1 MPQEAANLG
10 LTKDMLTVIMGLSP
24 STMEK
29 VIREI
34 KNSGDI
40 ADVKNNIMRMRIGAR
55 AMQYLRN
62 SIKQARKEG
71 TEKHEEPTV
80 DEEDMEK
87 EEVEAMKKKKVEEGK
102 LSFAEYL
109 IKEVMMDVDVEDPS
123 KTQAD
128 IRRASRI
135 AKANPDRLDREQ
147 LAKAKEEQRL
157 ARSSDKPTK
166 GVAGQIAKK
175 KMELTMLQRRMRS
188 MERGMPKDEEGV
200 E

>member
-87 EEVEAMKKKKVEEGK
+87 EEVEDMKKKKVEEGK

-188 MERGMPKDEEGV
+188 MEKGMPKDEAGV